1 MRTTAIPPFVAFEL
15 VSGIAFAQSVS
26 DPLDHLRACSRMERA
41 ERLECLDKL
50 SRSIAPPPPSSAP
63 AAGNWT
69 ISETTS
75 PVDYTPIVVATT
87 PSRGSD
93 QSSAMQLSI
102 HCRKG
107 RTELVVA
114 GPTLS
119 GHVED
124 YAVSYRINGKE
135 PVQIAGGLPSFGAGA
150 ALKGDVVRL
159 LQSLPEE
166 GDIAVRLC
174 SRKGG
179 TREGYFSLNG
189 LKVVREKLAA
199 ACKWPQAIAKPGN

>member
-1 MRTTAIPPFVAFEL
+1 MN
-15 VSGIAFAQSVS
+15 
-26 DPLDHLRACSRMERA
+26 
-41 ERLECLDKL
+41 
-50 SRSIAPPPPSSAP
+50 RSIR
-63 AAGNWT
+63 T
-69 ISETTS
+69 L
-75 PVDYTPIVVATT
+75 ATT

-114 GPTLS
+114 GPTFS
-119 GHVED
+119 GHIED
-124 YAVSYRINGKE
+124 YAVSYRINGNE

-166 GDIAVRLC
+166 GDIAVRLS

-189 LKVVREKLAA
+189 LKV
-199 ACKWPQAIAKPGN
+199 AKPGN

>member
-1 MRTTAIPPFVAFEL
+1 MRTAAIPPFVVFEL

-26 DPLDHLRACSRMERA
+26 DPQDHLRACSQMERA
-41 ERLECLDKL
+41 EAECLDKL
-50 SRSIAPPPPSSAP
+50 SRSVAPPPPSSAP

-87 PSRGSD
+87 PSRDSD
-93 QSSAMQLSI
+93 QSSTMQLSI

-107 RTELVVA
+107 HTELVVA
-114 GPTLS
+114 GPTFS
-119 GHVED
+119 GHIED
-124 YAVSYRINGKE
+124 YAVSYRINGNE
-135 PVQIAGGLPSFGAGA
+135 PVQIAGGSPSFGAGA

-166 GDIAVRLC
+166 GDIAVRLS

-199 ACKWPQAIAKPGN
+199 ACKWPQAIAKPGK

>member
-1 MRTTAIPPFVAFEL
+1 MRTAAIPPFVAFEL
-15 VSGIAFAQSVS
+15 VSGIVLAQSVG
-26 DPLDHLRACSRMERA
+26 DPLDHLRACSRMEPA
-41 ERLECLDKL
+41 ERLECLNEL
-50 SRSIAPPPPSSAP
+50 SRSIAPPPRPAP
-63 AAGNWT
+63 AADNWT
-69 ISETTS
+69 VSETTS

-87 PSRGSD
+87 PSRGGD

-102 HCRKG
+102 YCRKG

-114 GPTLS
+114 GPTIS
-119 GHVED
+119 GHIEN
-124 YAVSYRINGKE
+124 YAVSYRINGNE

-166 GDIAVRLC
+166 GDIAVRLS
-174 SRKGG
+174 SRAGAAG
-179 TREGYFSLNG
+179 EGHFSLSG